1 MANLERSSLNR
12 KLTTMSLLSTGSALL
27 IVFVAFALASVH
39 NGRNDE
45 HMQLSSLAG
54 VVATNSADA
63 LVFND
68 RSLAGALL
76 AALKSKEEISSAA
89 LYDRKG
95 KLFAAYRSPA
105 HAADAPPP
113 DLAAFDAA
121 TLA

>member
-12 KLTTMSLLSTGSALL
+12 KLTMMSLLSTGSALL

-39 NGRNDE
+39 HGRNDE
-45 HMQLSSLAG
+45 SMQLSSLAG

-76 AALKSKEEISSAA
+76 AALKS
-89 LYDRKG
+89 
-95 KLFAAYRSPA
+95 
-105 HAADAPPP
+105 
-113 DLAAFDAA
+113 
-121 TLA
+121 